1 MHTWFT
7 GVGSVQGVNKSQ
19 SCRAGRRKSSAQGRL
34 GKQVERKSGPF
45 CSRKPQPGLGSH
57 GPEPGC
63 AGPLPHLACALALSA
78 DQGFSGGASG
88 KESTIFLPRESHGQ
102 GSLVGYSPWS
112 CKESD
117 TAEAT

>member
-1 MHTWFT
+1 M
-7 GVGSVQGVNKSQ
+7 GQSLAVLGQLLGGSK
-19 SCRAGRRKSSAQGRL
+19 
-34 GKQVERKSGPF
+34 
-45 CSRKPQPGLGSH
+45 
-57 GPEPGC
+57 
-63 AGPLPHLACALALSA
+63 LPHLACALALSA

-88 KESTIFLPRESHGQ
+88 KESTIFLPGESHGQ